1 VTAGKYTPNY
11 KEEDYEK
18 YAIQTELQLRQT
30 MHLIEPEFLPFTL
43 RPFEASLINQQAM
56 KGQQHAWKLMR
67 QQALLNEALNAF
79 RRNGECEHLLDFVT
93 HKYGKDRAKHFI
105 DNLHSENEQAKVL
118 AQLDSLKVPDVD
130 IGDIA
135 TEPSA
140 AIQ

>member
-1 VTAGKYTPNY
+1 MK
-11 KEEDYEK
+11 K
-18 YAIQTELQLRQT
+18 YAIQTERQLRQT

-43 RPFEASLINQQAM
+43 RPFEASLINQQATRQ
-56 KGQQHAWKLMR
+56 GQQHAWKLMR

-93 HKYGKDRAKHFI
+93 HKYGKDRAKRFI

-135 TEPSA
+135 TPEPSA
-140 AIQ
+140 AVQ